1 MPPPA
6 VDYCDCGTDCG
17 TPLCDCPE
25 AQLNPSC
32 CAISYA
38 PTATQTLAPTA
49 DAGDRRRL
57 SGARCSPPSCSAEL
71 SILLK
76 RTLVIAAATILGFT
90 LLHLVCFALAGA
102 AIVVEEEGF
111 HEKELRVKG
120 GAHWHRIA
128 RGSMDD
134 FLLWPRL
141 AWPSCAFIAVAVS
154 LQAARAFQCWDGRRE
169 AIAAIAVAAVAV
181 AVYLGL
187 HAALVARRVRVD
199 ARFDAATAA
208 VGTSLAARTAS
219 PRALV
224 ASLRPAFFGGEELYD
239 CLALGEWS
247 DARPGAYVSHVGV
260 LFEDFVDGCA
270 GFAEPL
276 LVVAPQLA
284 VALIHACGCAYR
296 APEAV
301 AVAAVAVAA
310 AAARWLLR
318 PFSNG
323 AANAVE
329 LLVATTTAG
338 LCVALAVGAVLDDD
352 ATLDKAAY
360 AAVVASLAML
370 AITTTLPS
378 AAVAARLARAVLLR
392 ARGQS
397 AELAE
402 AVSGASDM
410 LGLGVAS
417 FAAVLVAASGHFRER
432 AFYAAAATLFRA
444 EAARLGSFT
453 HAKDE
458 AAADAPKDVP
468 VEAGAVHADPVA
480 RI

>member
-1 MPPPA
+1 
-6 VDYCDCGTDCG
+6 
-17 TPLCDCPE
+17 
-25 AQLNPSC
+25 
-32 CAISYA
+32 
-38 PTATQTLAPTA
+38 
-49 DAGDRRRL
+49 
-57 SGARCSPPSCSAEL
+57 
-71 SILLK
+71 
-76 RTLVIAAATILGFT
+76 
-90 LLHLVCFALAGA
+90 
-102 AIVVEEEGF
+102 
-111 HEKELRVKG
+111 
-120 GAHWHRIA
+120 
-128 RGSMDD
+128 
-134 FLLWPRL
+134 
-141 AWPSCAFIAVAVS
+141 
-154 LQAARAFQCWDGRRE
+154 
-169 AIAAIAVAAVAV
+169 V

-239 CLALGEWS
+239 RLALGEWS

-397 AELAE
+397 AELTE

-410 LGLGVAS
+410 QGLGVAAP

>member
-1 MPPPA
+1 ML
-6 VDYCDCGTDCG
+6 G
-17 TPLCDCPE
+17 
-25 AQLNPSC
+25 S
-32 CAISYA
+32 
-38 PTATQTLAPTA
+38 PT
-49 DAGDRRRL
+49 
-57 SGARCSPPSCSAEL
+57 
-71 SILLK
+71 
-76 RTLVIAAATILGFT
+76 
-90 LLHLVCFALAGA
+90 
-102 AIVVEEEGF
+102 
-111 HEKELRVKG
+111 
-120 GAHWHRIA
+120 
-128 RGSMDD
+128 
-134 FLLWPRL
+134 
-141 AWPSCAFIAVAVS
+141 VS
-154 LQAARAFQCWDGRRE
+154 
-169 AIAAIAVAAVAV
+169 
-181 AVYLGL
+181 
-187 HAALVARRVRVD
+187 
-199 ARFDAATAA
+199 
-208 VGTSLAARTAS
+208 
-219 PRALV
+219 
-224 ASLRPAFFGGEELYD
+224 
-239 CLALGEWS
+239 
-247 DARPGAYVSHVGV
+247 
-260 LFEDFVDGCA
+260 
-270 GFAEPL
+270 
-276 LVVAPQLA
+276 
-284 VALIHACGCAYR
+284 
-296 APEAV
+296 
-301 AVAAVAVAA
+301 VAVAA

-410 LGLGVAS
+410 LGPQQLGFGVAS

-432 AFYAAAATLFRA
+432 AFYAAAAMLFRA